1 MILKLVLKD
10 LRAFGLR
17 LFFFLLL
24 LLSFNC
30 FMASNDRSASWWLF
44 ILITSAGVSTIIPVF
59 IVLENNYKGEILS
72 CSLPV
77 SRKEIILSKFS
88 LLFLTAI
95 VGYIFIYIAA
105 FIMDS
110 TLNYSDFY
118 IFTNPLMLLIAFT
131 YFSILIS
138 ITILIMSTTAN
149 TLWIIIADLT
159 FLVVFILGLEKI
171 IFPGGIPA
179 SSEILERNI
188 VSIIIVFT
196 SVVLILY
203 GLVKISIR
211 KYMIRDI

>member
-1 MILKLVLKD
+1 MQSAGFQKRNYFIKI
-10 LRAFGLR
+10 
-17 LFFFLLL
+17 
-24 LLSFNC
+24 LSFISDGN
-30 FMASNDRSASWWLF
+30 SRIYLY
-44 ILITSAGVSTIIPVF
+44 L
-59 IVLENNYKGEILS
+59 YS
-72 CSLPV
+72 CL
-77 SRKEIILSKFS
+77 
-88 LLFLTAI
+88 
-95 VGYIFIYIAA
+95 
-105 FIMDS
+105 
-110 TLNYSDFY
+110 Y